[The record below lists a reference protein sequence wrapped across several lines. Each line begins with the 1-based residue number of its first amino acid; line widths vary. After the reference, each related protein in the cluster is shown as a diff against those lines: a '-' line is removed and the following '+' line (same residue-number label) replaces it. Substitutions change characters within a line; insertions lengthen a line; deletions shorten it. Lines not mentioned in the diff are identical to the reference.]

1 VGVGGTIVR
10 NGTLGLVLV
19 VLVWAAGRCA
29 AADPPTA
36 DSLALRMLDGE
47 GLYTVTSG
55 LKPVSD
61 GFWQTRLPAAQ
72 DTSAEVEAVRR
83 HLGSL
88 PLGHDLEAGVLVF
101 ATPFDG
107 KRTASAFVAHKPA
120 LRALIARRPDVFGPL
135 GVAPGSSPQEVM
147 ERIDRGP
154 RSARWRAFGLV
165 FGYPEYAVEFFVAV
179 GEEQA
184 RNGKYVA
191 RDFVNIPTF
200 GGDRGRFVYA
210 VPKGHTERGE
220 DHWLKA
226 MAGPILTR
234 YRAWREVYLRDQK
247 LGAVELLRNWIAPPI
262 VVGCMPANQPETS
275 VPCGRFPIGCIP
287 GSVESIYCRRQG
299 EYRPATVPRWSSG
312 HGIWRWR

>member
-1 VGVGGTIVR
+1 VLQSVR
-10 NGTLGLVLV
+10 PALV
-19 VLVWAAGRCA
+19 VLLITSAPVR

-36 DSLALRMLDGE
+36 DELAMRMLDGE
-47 GLYTVTSG
+47 GLYTVTGG

-83 HLGSL
+83 HLAAL
-88 PLGHDLEAGVLVF
+88 PLGSDLEAGVLVF

-120 LRALIARRPDVFGPL
+120 LRALIVRRPDVFGPL
-135 GVAPGSSPQEVM
+135 GVAPGSSPHEVM

-154 RSARWRAFGLV
+154 RAARWRAFGLV
-165 FGYPEYAVEFFVAV
+165 FGYPEYAVEFFVSA

-184 RNGKYVA
+184 RTGKFVA

-200 GGDRGRFVYA
+200 GGDRVRFVYA

-226 MAGPILTR
+226 KAGPILTR
-234 YRAWREVYLRDQK
+234 YRAWREVYLQNQRF
-247 LGAVELLRNWIAPPI
+247 GAVELLRNWIASPVFPP
-262 VVGCMPANQPETS
+262 VLRVHSCSQAGHVRLDT
-275 VPCGRFPIGCIP
+275 
-287 GSVESIYCRRQG
+287 
-299 EYRPATVPRWSSG
+299 RPARSG
-312 HGIWRWR
+312 LVCRLSRR